1 MYRAYLR
8 HLKIREEIV
17 CNFLRFALFN
27 YSCKIKRDY
36 LAFLEYRRMRMEQI
50 KENIAILTVKK
61 IWRAKKLSFKIVK
74 EKFIRIKRRKAAMQN
89 KEAYQR
95 YLATLGGGGPAK
107 KEVKKVQESGSKDSK
122 QMDDSKKD
130 EDNLDTEKNPEED
143 EEYKEAQRIKD
154 IIERK
159 IKEKISKGKLAYAI
173 KDQKSS
179 QIVLPMMQ
187 ERALN
192 EDLEVDGV
200 HSKLFHLTNSVFAK
214 GRSLSRESRPKTRNF
229 SISTP
234 KELPSRHFRDT
245 SVLFP
250 RLSLY
255 SPSDIAIESV
265 SPAFIPEIENAHFLL
280 STVTSAN
287 RTMEPVIPSWK
298 AAYSHTPV
306 RKNHKTFNLNIK
318 AGEER
323 TTRPIV
329 VKEKKALW
337 IPVARRFS
345 NYVPSLDNTGYKPPA
360 WTPVKLDKRIL
371 QTAVPSNY
379 TRRLR
384 HSSMSPTSVV
394 SIGSEKLPSY
404 TRPHYLTGFN
414 VTSVSPSTKEQSL
427 EISHY

>member
-1 MYRAYLR
+1 
-8 HLKIREEIV
+8 
-17 CNFLRFALFN
+17 
-27 YSCKIKRDY
+27 
-36 LAFLEYRRMRMEQI
+36 MEQI

-95 YLATLGGGGPAK
+95 YLATLGGAAPAK
-107 KEVKKVQESGSKDSK
+107 KEVKKVQENGSKDSK
-122 QMDDSKKD
+122 QMEDSKRD
-130 EDNLDTEKNPEED
+130 EGDLDNEKNPEED

-154 IIERK
+154 IIDRK
-159 IKEKISKGKLAYAI
+159 IKEKICKGKLAYAI

-179 QIVLPMMQ
+179 QIMLPMMQ

-192 EDLEVDGV
+192 EDLDTDPVK
-200 HSKLFHLTNSVFAK
+200 SKLFYITNSVFAK

-234 KELPSRHFRDT
+234 KELPSRHFKES

-265 SPAFIPEIENAHFLL
+265 SPAFIPEIETAHFLL
-280 STVTSAN
+280 STVTSQN
-287 RTMEPVIPSWK
+287 KTMEQIIPSWR
-298 AAYSHTPV
+298 ATYSNTPV
-306 RKNHKTFNLNIK
+306 RKNHKSFNLNIK
-318 AGEER
+318 AGEQR
-323 TTRPIV
+323 VTKPIEI
-329 VKEKKALW
+329 KEKKPLW

-345 NYVPSLDNTGYKPPA
+345 SYVPSLDNSGYKPPV

-379 TRRLR
+379 TRRLK
-384 HSSMSPTSVV
+384 HASLSPTSVM
-394 SIGSEKLPSY
+394 SIGSDSIPTY
-404 TRPHYLTGFN
+404 NRPHYLTGLN
-414 VTSVSPSTKEQSL
+414 ATSVSPSTKDQSL
-427 EISHY
+427 DISHF